1 MRYFFTLPDAI
12 ECLEEC
18 DRFNLWKFSVIFLIF
33 VSFITD
39 IF

>member
-18 DRFNLWKFSVIFLIF
+18 DRVNLCNFSVIFLIF
-33 VSFITD
+33 VSFITN
-39 IF
+39 IS